1 MGSTQLDFDVN
12 IWVGKKSSRFSNL
25 GKMKDMAIEI
35 EWQKETNGVI
45 VEHENE
51 MGKTAQA
58 LFLFLWR
65 LKSDKSTTVKTNSTK
80 KKVSC

>member
-1 MGSTQLDFDVN
+1 MSRMGSTQLDFDVN

-51 MGKTAQA
+51 MRKTAQA
-58 LFLFLWR
+58 LVLIFMAIEKR
-65 LKSDKSTTVKTNSTK
+65 
-80 KKVSC
+80 